1 MNWGKGK
8 GGGLA
13 QISEI
18 SSSTQKVGKGD
29 GLAQIATT
37 QRGSGGI
44 TTGSASRS
52 GGRLSGGGLAQ
63 IASGEDS
70 EGDYD
75 DPDWCFDDCMEVGLH
90 NEDACEE
97 MCYRQ
102 GGLQWDGL
110 AQTGTSDFWGC

>member
-13 QISEI
+13 QIGEI
-18 SSSTQKVGKGD
+18 SSSTQRVGKGD

-37 QRGSGGI
+37 RGDI
-44 TTGSASRS
+44 TAGSASRS
-52 GGRLSGGGLAQ
+52 GGRGGLAQ

-75 DPDWCFDDCMEVGLH
+75 DPDWCFDECMEVGLH
-90 NEDACEE
+90 NEDACDE
-97 MCYRQ
+97 MCDKQ